1 MHLYSHFKDK
11 IMKSSLLSLALL
23 ITASSSMFAAEKIS
37 PMGLMFLQKASL
49 EKNITGSKIMTVNG
63 SQYEKVLV
71 TLKEG
76 ATVDDFEGY
85 DIDCNIGNKFLVV
98 NLPIDEI
105 RSFSELDAVK
115 TLTCGEVFEPC
126 LDQALKSTK
135 MDIVH
140 AGGEG
145 LPQAFDGTGVIA
157 GLFDTGIDPNHAMF
171 RGPDGTS
178 YRVKRFFNM
187 ANGVTYTDETM
198 SKATTDKSTES
209 HGTHVAGIMAGL
221 GGQNGQYGGIK
232 KVFGKETA
240 TKVTGNIPFTGVASG
255 ADIAMGGGELTIAN
269 ITSGCKKIVDYAKS
283 VGKPAVINLSLGH
296 VVGPH
301 DGSSN
306 LCQVLDELGKDAIIF
321 VSSGNDGET
330 DCSLTKTFTASDNS
344 IKTFIAPNKSAYD
357 ATSAFWAYDNKP
369 LSFQIAL
376 YSKKGGN
383 ITKTLDVN
391 NSMILAGT
399 NYTNPAYSHDVDFN
413 NAFSS
418 SSYIIV
424 EKGVDSVNK
433 RAYITL
439 SISWTRN
446 LSTNSSNDI
455 VPLFIVKGAEGQKVL
470 GTVTSKLGFSNL
482 DLAGFDNGN
491 AKESINDNATGKNII
506 AVGAYSTRSTFI
518 TLSGKVY
525 GFNNPDMLGDVAS
538 FSSYGTSFDG
548 RNLPNICGP
557 GYPVISAYS
566 RYYYTS
572 QNLTEDDIEAKATVN
587 DRDNHWGQMSGTSMS
602 SPFVA
607 GVGVV
612 MLQANPNLTVSEV
625 RNIMME
631 TATKDEY
638 TAKGDPIQW
647 GAGKINALE
656 AVKKVLG
663 LGGVGE
669 IFADENTRLIL
680 TQSGDKQYN
689 VFLAG
694 VDEFNATVYN
704 MSGSAVK
711 TVNFAG
717 NEGTL
722 DASSLSAGVYV
733 VEVKADNAH
742 FTKKIVVK

>member
-1 MHLYSHFKDK
+1 
-11 IMKSSLLSLALL
+11 
-23 ITASSSMFAAEKIS
+23 
-37 PMGLMFLQKASL
+37 
-49 EKNITGSKIMTVNG
+49 
-63 SQYEKVLV
+63 
-71 TLKEG
+71 
-76 ATVDDFEGY
+76 
-85 DIDCNIGNKFLVV
+85 
-98 NLPIDEI
+98 
-105 RSFSELDAVK
+105 
-115 TLTCGEVFEPC
+115 
-126 LDQALKSTK
+126 
-135 MDIVH
+135 
-140 AGGEG
+140 
-145 LPQAFDGTGVIA
+145 
-157 GLFDTGIDPNHAMF
+157 
-171 RGPDGTS
+171 
-178 YRVKRFFNM
+178 
-187 ANGVTYTDETM
+187 
-198 SKATTDKSTES
+198 
-209 HGTHVAGIMAGL
+209 
-221 GGQNGQYGGIK
+221 
-232 KVFGKETA
+232 
-240 TKVTGNIPFTGVASG
+240 
-255 ADIAMGGGELTIAN
+255 MGGGELTIAN

-418 SSYIIV
+418 SSFIIV

-572 QNLTEDDIEAKATVN
+572 QNLGEDDIEAKATVN

-680 TQSGDKQYN
+680 TQSDDKQYN

>member
-1 MHLYSHFKDK
+1 
-11 IMKSSLLSLALL
+11 MKSSLLSLALL
-23 ITASSSMFAAEKIS
+23 IAASSSMFAAEKIS

-49 EKNITGSKIMTVNG
+49 EKSITGSKIMTVNG

-255 ADIAMGGGELTIAN
+255 ADIAMGGGSLTIAN

-557 GYPVISAYS
+557 GHPVISAYS

-572 QNLTEDDIEAKATVN
+572 QNLSEDDIEAKATVN

-680 TQSGDKQYN
+680 TQSDDKQYN

>member
-1 MHLYSHFKDK
+1 
-11 IMKSSLLSLALL
+11 MKSSLLSLALL

-255 ADIAMGGGELTIAN
+255 ADIAMGGGSLTIAN

-557 GYPVISAYS
+557 GHPVISAYS

>member
-1 MHLYSHFKDK
+1 
-11 IMKSSLLSLALL
+11 MKSSLLSLALL

-418 SSYIIV
+418 SSFIIV

-491 AKESINDNATGKNII
+491 AKESINDNSTGKNII

>member
-1 MHLYSHFKDK
+1 
-11 IMKSSLLSLALL
+11 
-23 ITASSSMFAAEKIS
+23 MFAAEKIS
-37 PMGLMFLQKASL
+37 PMGLLFLQKASL
-49 EKNITGSKIMTVNG
+49 EQNITGSKVMTVNG

-71 TLKEG
+71 TLNEG
-76 ATVDDFEGY
+76 ATADDLKGY
-85 DIDCNIGNKFLVV
+85 DVDCTIGDKFAIV

-105 RSFSELDAVK
+105 RTFSELDAVK
-115 TLTCGEVFEPC
+115 SLSCGEVLHPC

-140 AGGEG
+140 TGGEG

-157 GLFDTGIDPNHAMF
+157 GLFDLGIDPNHAMF

-187 ANGVTYTDETM
+187 TNGVTYTDETM

-221 GGQNGQYGGIK
+221 GGQYGKYGGVK

-255 ADIAMGGGELTIAN
+255 ADIAMGGGSLTVAN

-321 VSSGNDGET
+321 ISSGNDGET
-330 DCSLTKTFTASDNS
+330 NCSLTKTFTSSDNN

-376 YSKKGGN
+376 YSKKGGY
-383 ITKTLDVN
+383 IIKTLDVN
-391 NSMILAGT
+391 NSMTLAGS
-399 NYTNPAYSHDVDFN
+399 NYTNPAYSHDVDFD
-413 NAFSS
+413 NAFSA

-424 EKGVDSVNK
+424 GKGVNSVNK
-433 RAYITL
+433 RAYVTL

-455 VPLFIVKGAEGQKVL
+455 VPLFIVKGTEGQKVL
-470 GTVTSKLGFSNL
+470 GTVTSDLGFSNL

-491 AKESINDNATGKNII
+491 AKESINDNATGKNTI
-506 AVGAYSTRSTFI
+506 AVGAYSSRSTFI

-525 GFNNPDMLGDVAS
+525 GFNNPDMLEDVAS
-538 FSSYGTSFDG
+538 FSSYGSSIDG
-548 RNLPNICGP
+548 RTFPNICGP
-557 GYPVISAYS
+557 GYPVVSSYS
-566 RYYYTS
+566 RYYYTNL
-572 QNLTEDDIEAKATVN
+572 NLTEDDIEAKATVN

-607 GVGVV
+607 GVGAV

-656 AVKKVLG
+656 AVKKVLS
-663 LGGVGE
+663 LGSVGE

-680 TQSGDKQYN
+680 TQNGDKQYD

>member
-1 MHLYSHFKDK
+1 
-11 IMKSSLLSLALL
+11 MKSSLLSLALL

-255 ADIAMGGGELTIAN
+255 ADIAMGGGSLTIAN

-557 GYPVISAYS
+557 GHPVISAYS

-638 TAKGDPIQW
+638 TANGDPIQW

>member
-1 MHLYSHFKDK
+1 
-11 IMKSSLLSLALL
+11 MKSSLLSLALL

-198 SKATTDKSTES
+198 SKATTDMSTES

-255 ADIAMGGGELTIAN
+255 ADIAMGGGSLTIAN

-557 GYPVISAYS
+557 GHPVISAYS

>member
-1 MHLYSHFKDK
+1 MS
-11 IMKSSLLSLALL
+11 
-23 ITASSSMFAAEKIS
+23 
-37 PMGLMFLQKASL
+37 
-49 EKNITGSKIMTVNG
+49 
-63 SQYEKVLV
+63 
-71 TLKEG
+71 
-76 ATVDDFEGY
+76 
-85 DIDCNIGNKFLVV
+85 
-98 NLPIDEI
+98 
-105 RSFSELDAVK
+105 
-115 TLTCGEVFEPC
+115 
-126 LDQALKSTK
+126 
-135 MDIVH
+135 
-140 AGGEG
+140 
-145 LPQAFDGTGVIA
+145 
-157 GLFDTGIDPNHAMF
+157 
-171 RGPDGTS
+171 
-178 YRVKRFFNM
+178 
-187 ANGVTYTDETM
+187 NGVTYTDETM

-255 ADIAMGGGELTIAN
+255 ADIAMGGGSLTVAN

-301 DGSSN
+301 DGSSAF
-306 LCQVLDELGKDAIIF
+306 CMALDELGKDAIIF

-399 NYTNPAYSHDVDFN
+399 NYTNPSYSHDVDFN

-470 GTVTSKLGFSNL
+470 GTVTSDLGFSSL

-506 AVGAYSTRSTFI
+506 AVGAYSSRSTFI

-525 GFNNPDMLGDVAS
+525 GFNDPDMAENVAS

-566 RYYYTS
+566 RYYYTNL
-572 QNLTEDDIEAKATVN
+572 NLTEDDIEAKATVN

-607 GVGVV
+607 GVGAV

>member
-1 MHLYSHFKDK
+1 
-11 IMKSSLLSLALL
+11 
-23 ITASSSMFAAEKIS
+23 
-37 PMGLMFLQKASL
+37 
-49 EKNITGSKIMTVNG
+49 
-63 SQYEKVLV
+63 
-71 TLKEG
+71 
-76 ATVDDFEGY
+76 
-85 DIDCNIGNKFLVV
+85 
-98 NLPIDEI
+98 
-105 RSFSELDAVK
+105 
-115 TLTCGEVFEPC
+115 
-126 LDQALKSTK
+126 
-135 MDIVH
+135 
-140 AGGEG
+140 
-145 LPQAFDGTGVIA
+145 
-157 GLFDTGIDPNHAMF
+157 
-171 RGPDGTS
+171 
-178 YRVKRFFNM
+178 
-187 ANGVTYTDETM
+187 
-198 SKATTDKSTES
+198 
-209 HGTHVAGIMAGL
+209 
-221 GGQNGQYGGIK
+221 
-232 KVFGKETA
+232 
-240 TKVTGNIPFTGVASG
+240 
-255 ADIAMGGGELTIAN
+255 
-269 ITSGCKKIVDYAKS
+269 
-283 VGKPAVINLSLGH
+283 
-296 VVGPH
+296 
-301 DGSSN
+301 
-306 LCQVLDELGKDAIIF
+306 
-321 VSSGNDGET
+321 
-330 DCSLTKTFTASDNS
+330 
-344 IKTFIAPNKSAYD
+344 
-357 ATSAFWAYDNKP
+357 
-369 LSFQIAL
+369 
-376 YSKKGGN
+376 
-383 ITKTLDVN
+383 
-391 NSMILAGT
+391 
-399 NYTNPAYSHDVDFN
+399 
-413 NAFSS
+413 
-418 SSYIIV
+418 
-424 EKGVDSVNK
+424 
-433 RAYITL
+433 
-439 SISWTRN
+439 
-446 LSTNSSNDI
+446 
-455 VPLFIVKGAEGQKVL
+455 
-470 GTVTSKLGFSNL
+470 
-482 DLAGFDNGN
+482 
-491 AKESINDNATGKNII
+491 
-506 AVGAYSTRSTFI
+506 
-518 TLSGKVY
+518 
-525 GFNNPDMLGDVAS
+525 MLGDVAS

-557 GYPVISAYS
+557 GHPVISAYS

>member
-1 MHLYSHFKDK
+1 
-11 IMKSSLLSLALL
+11 MKSSLLSLALL

-330 DCSLTKTFTASDNS
+330 DCSLSKTFTASDNS

-418 SSYIIV
+418 SSFIIV

-572 QNLTEDDIEAKATVN
+572 QNLGEDDIEAKATVN

-680 TQSGDKQYN
+680 TQSDDKQYN

>member
-1 MHLYSHFKDK
+1 
-11 IMKSSLLSLALL
+11 MKSSLLSLALL

-418 SSYIIV
+418 SSFIIV

-548 RNLPNICGP
+548 GNLPNICGP

>member
-1 MHLYSHFKDK
+1 
-11 IMKSSLLSLALL
+11 MKSSLLSLALL

-140 AGGEG
+140 GGGEG

-198 SKATTDKSTES
+198 SKATTDMSTES

-255 ADIAMGGGELTIAN
+255 ADIAMGGGSLTIAN

-470 GTVTSKLGFSNL
+470 GTVTSELGFSNL

-638 TAKGDPIQW
+638 TANGDPIQW

>member
-1 MHLYSHFKDK
+1 
-11 IMKSSLLSLALL
+11 MKSSLLSLALL

-418 SSYIIV
+418 SSFIIV

-548 RNLPNICGP
+548 RNLPNSCGP

-572 QNLTEDDIEAKATVN
+572 QNLGEDDIEAKATVN

-680 TQSGDKQYN
+680 TQSDDKQYN

>member
-1 MHLYSHFKDK
+1 
-11 IMKSSLLSLALL
+11 
-23 ITASSSMFAAEKIS
+23 MFAAEKIS

-330 DCSLTKTFTASDNS
+330 DCSLSKTFTASDNS

-418 SSYIIV
+418 SSFIIV

-572 QNLTEDDIEAKATVN
+572 QNLGEDDIEAKATVN

-680 TQSGDKQYN
+680 TQSDDKQYN

>member
-1 MHLYSHFKDK
+1 
-11 IMKSSLLSLALL
+11 
-23 ITASSSMFAAEKIS
+23 
-37 PMGLMFLQKASL
+37 
-49 EKNITGSKIMTVNG
+49 
-63 SQYEKVLV
+63 
-71 TLKEG
+71 
-76 ATVDDFEGY
+76 
-85 DIDCNIGNKFLVV
+85 
-98 NLPIDEI
+98 
-105 RSFSELDAVK
+105 
-115 TLTCGEVFEPC
+115 
-126 LDQALKSTK
+126 
-135 MDIVH
+135 
-140 AGGEG
+140 
-145 LPQAFDGTGVIA
+145 
-157 GLFDTGIDPNHAMF
+157 
-171 RGPDGTS
+171 
-178 YRVKRFFNM
+178 
-187 ANGVTYTDETM
+187 
-198 SKATTDKSTES
+198 
-209 HGTHVAGIMAGL
+209 
-221 GGQNGQYGGIK
+221 
-232 KVFGKETA
+232 
-240 TKVTGNIPFTGVASG
+240 
-255 ADIAMGGGELTIAN
+255 
-269 ITSGCKKIVDYAKS
+269 
-283 VGKPAVINLSLGH
+283 
-296 VVGPH
+296 
-301 DGSSN
+301 
-306 LCQVLDELGKDAIIF
+306 
-321 VSSGNDGET
+321 
-330 DCSLTKTFTASDNS
+330 
-344 IKTFIAPNKSAYD
+344 
-357 ATSAFWAYDNKP
+357 
-369 LSFQIAL
+369 
-376 YSKKGGN
+376 
-383 ITKTLDVN
+383 
-391 NSMILAGT
+391 MILAGT

-470 GTVTSKLGFSNL
+470 GTVTSDLGFSNL

-506 AVGAYSTRSTFI
+506 AVGAYSSRSTFI

-525 GFNNPDMLGDVAS
+525 GFNDPDMAENVAS

-566 RYYYTS
+566 RYYYTNL
-572 QNLTEDDIEAKATVN
+572 NLTEDDIEAKATVN

-607 GVGVV
+607 GVGAV

>member
-1 MHLYSHFKDK
+1 
-11 IMKSSLLSLALL
+11 MKSSLLSLALL

-418 SSYIIV
+418 SSFIIV

-572 QNLTEDDIEAKATVN
+572 QNLGEDDIEAKATVN

>member
-1 MHLYSHFKDK
+1 
-11 IMKSSLLSLALL
+11 MKSSLLSLALL
-23 ITASSSMFAAEKIS
+23 IAASSSMFAAEKIS

-105 RSFSELDAVK
+105 CSFSELDAVK

-126 LDQALKSTK
+126 LDQTLKSTK

-198 SKATTDKSTES
+198 SKATTDMSTES

-255 ADIAMGGGELTIAN
+255 ADIAMGGGSLTIAN

>member
-1 MHLYSHFKDK
+1 
-11 IMKSSLLSLALL
+11 MKSSLLSLALL

-240 TKVTGNIPFTGVASG
+240 TKVTGNIHFTGVASG

-418 SSYIIV
+418 SSFIIV

-572 QNLTEDDIEAKATVN
+572 QNLGEDDIEAKATVN

-680 TQSGDKQYN
+680 TQSDDKQYN

>member
-1 MHLYSHFKDK
+1 
-11 IMKSSLLSLALL
+11 MKSSLLSLALL
-23 ITASSSMFAAEKIS
+23 IAASSSMFAAEKIS

-198 SKATTDKSTES
+198 SKATTDMSTES

-680 TQSGDKQYN
+680 TQSDDKQYN

>member
-1 MHLYSHFKDK
+1 
-11 IMKSSLLSLALL
+11 MKSSLLSLALL

-198 SKATTDKSTES
+198 SKATTDMSTES

-255 ADIAMGGGELTIAN
+255 ADIAMGGGSLTIAN

-572 QNLTEDDIEAKATVN
+572 QNLGEDDIEAKATVN

>member
-1 MHLYSHFKDK
+1 
-11 IMKSSLLSLALL
+11 MKSSLLSLALL

-418 SSYIIV
+418 SSFIIV

-680 TQSGDKQYN
+680 TQSDDKQYN

>member
-1 MHLYSHFKDK
+1 
-11 IMKSSLLSLALL
+11 MKSSLLSLALL

-49 EKNITGSKIMTVNG
+49 EKNITGSKIMTVNS

-198 SKATTDKSTES
+198 SKATTDMSTES

-255 ADIAMGGGELTIAN
+255 ADIAMGGGSLTIAN

-525 GFNNPDMLGDVAS
+525 GFNNPEMLGDVAS

-638 TAKGDPIQW
+638 TAKGNPIQW

>member
-1 MHLYSHFKDK
+1 
-11 IMKSSLLSLALL
+11 MKSSLLSLALL
-23 ITASSSMFAAEKIS
+23 IAASSSMYAAEKIS
-37 PMGLMFLQKASL
+37 PAGLLFLQKASL
-49 EKNITGSKIMTVNG
+49 EKNITGSKVMSVNG
-63 SQYEKVLV
+63 SQYEKVIV
-71 TLKEG
+71 TLNDG
-76 ATVDDFEGY
+76 ATVDDLEGY
-85 DIDCNIGNKFLVV
+85 DIDCTIGDKFVIV

-105 RSFSELDAVK
+105 RAFSELDAVK
-115 TLTCGEVFEPC
+115 TLSCGEVMEPC
-126 LDQALKSTK
+126 LDAALKSTK
-135 MDIVH
+135 MDVVH

-157 GLFDTGIDPNHAMF
+157 GLFDTGLDPNHVMF
-171 RGPDGTS
+171 RAADGTS

-187 ANGVTYTDETM
+187 SNGVTYTEENM
-198 SKATTDKSTES
+198 ARATTDKSTES

-221 GGQNGQYGGIK
+221 GGQYGQYGGIK

-240 TKVTGNIPFTGVASG
+240 AMVSGNIPYTGVASG
-255 ADIAMGGGELTIAN
+255 ADIAMSGGSLTTAN

-301 DGSSN
+301 DGTSSF
-306 LCQVLDELGKDAIIF
+306 CQVLDELGKDAIIF
-321 VSSGNDGET
+321 VSSGNDGDT
-330 DCSLTKTFTASDNS
+330 NCSLTKTFSSTDNS
-344 IKTFIAPNKSAYD
+344 IKTFIAPNKAAYTASAE
-357 ATSAFWAYDNKP
+357 FWAYDNNP

-383 ITKTLDVN
+383 ITKTLDITG
-391 NSMILAGT
+391 STIIAGS
-399 NYTNPAYSHDVDFN
+399 NYSDPSYTHDSEFDK
-413 NAFSS
+413 AFTSA
-418 SSYIIV
+418 SYILV
-424 EKGVDSVNK
+424 SKGVDSNNN
-433 RAYITL
+433 RAYVTL

-446 LSTNSSNDI
+446 LNTNSSNDI
-455 VPLFIVKGAEGQKVL
+455 VPLFIVKGASGQKVL
-470 GTVTSKLGFSNL
+470 GTVSSDAGFSNL

-506 AVGAYSTRSTFI
+506 AVGAYSSRSTFI

-525 GFNNPDMLGDVAS
+525 GFNDPDMLEDVAS
-538 FSSYGTSFDG
+538 FSSYGSSVDG
-548 RNLPNICGP
+548 RTFPNICGP
-557 GYPVISAYS
+557 GYPVVSAYS
-566 RYYYTS
+566 RYYYTNL
-572 QNLTEDDIEAKATVN
+572 NLTEDDIEAKATVN

-656 AVKKVLG
+656 AVKKVLD

-680 TQSGDKQYN
+680 TQNGDKQYD

-694 VDEFNATVYN
+694 VDKFNAIVYN

-711 TVNFAG
+711 TVNFEG

>member
-1 MHLYSHFKDK
+1 
-11 IMKSSLLSLALL
+11 MKSSLLSLALL

-255 ADIAMGGGELTIAN
+255 ADIAMGGGSLTIAN

-557 GYPVISAYS
+557 GHPVISAYS

-572 QNLTEDDIEAKATVN
+572 QNLSEDDIEAKATVN

>member
-1 MHLYSHFKDK
+1 
-11 IMKSSLLSLALL
+11 MKSSLLSLALL
-23 ITASSSMFAAEKIS
+23 IAASSSMFAAEKIS
-37 PMGLMFLQKASL
+37 PMGLMFLQKANL

-71 TLKEG
+71 TLNEG

-187 ANGVTYTDETM
+187 SNGVTYTDETM

-255 ADIAMGGGELTIAN
+255 ADIAMGGGSLTVAN

-301 DGSSN
+301 DGSSAF
-306 LCQVLDELGKDAIIF
+306 CMALDELGKDAIIF

-399 NYTNPAYSHDVDFN
+399 NYTNPSYSHDVDFN

-470 GTVTSKLGFSNL
+470 GTVTSDLGFSSL

-506 AVGAYSTRSTFI
+506 AVGAYSSRSTFI

-525 GFNNPDMLGDVAS
+525 GFNDPDMAENVAS

-557 GYPVISAYS
+557 GYPVVSAYS
-566 RYYYTS
+566 RYYYTNL
-572 QNLTEDDIEAKATVN
+572 NLTEDDIEAKATVN

-607 GVGVV
+607 GVGAV
-612 MLQANPNLTVSEV
+612 MLQANPSLTVSEV
-625 RNIMME
+625 RSIMME

-656 AVKKVLG
+656 AVKKVLN

-680 TQSGDKQYN
+680 TQNGDKQYD

-711 TVNFAG
+711 TVNFSG

-722 DASSLSAGVYV
+722 DASNLSAGVYV

>member
-1 MHLYSHFKDK
+1 
-11 IMKSSLLSLALL
+11 MKSSLLSLALL

-255 ADIAMGGGELTIAN
+255 ADIAMGGGSLTIAN

-399 NYTNPAYSHDVDFN
+399 NYPTPGYSHDVDFN

-424 EKGVDSVNK
+424 EKGV
-433 RAYITL
+433 Y
-439 SISWTRN
+439 
-446 LSTNSSNDI
+446 
-455 VPLFIVKGAEGQKVL
+455 
-470 GTVTSKLGFSNL
+470 
-482 DLAGFDNGN
+482 
-491 AKESINDNATGKNII
+491 
-506 AVGAYSTRSTFI
+506 
-518 TLSGKVY
+518 
-525 GFNNPDMLGDVAS
+525 
-538 FSSYGTSFDG
+538 
-548 RNLPNICGP
+548 
-557 GYPVISAYS
+557 
-566 RYYYTS
+566 
-572 QNLTEDDIEAKATVN
+572 
-587 DRDNHWGQMSGTSMS
+587 
-602 SPFVA
+602 
-607 GVGVV
+607 
-612 MLQANPNLTVSEV
+612 
-625 RNIMME
+625 
-631 TATKDEY
+631 
-638 TAKGDPIQW
+638 
-647 GAGKINALE
+647 
-656 AVKKVLG
+656 
-663 LGGVGE
+663 
-669 IFADENTRLIL
+669 
-680 TQSGDKQYN
+680 
-689 VFLAG
+689 
-694 VDEFNATVYN
+694 
-704 MSGSAVK
+704 
-711 TVNFAG
+711 
-717 NEGTL
+717 
-722 DASSLSAGVYV
+722 
-733 VEVKADNAH
+733 
-742 FTKKIVVK
+742 

>member
-1 MHLYSHFKDK
+1 
-11 IMKSSLLSLALL
+11 MKSSLLSLALL

-418 SSYIIV
+418 SSFIIV

-572 QNLTEDDIEAKATVN
+572 QNLGEDDIEAKATVN

-680 TQSGDKQYN
+680 TQSDDKQYN